1 MPSPGRLSTT
11 GTAADLRHHSKRGPT
26 GQPQI
31 DAIDVGSRAA
41 DACPLVLDVQESV
54 WSAASNSNIH
64 DRLRSV
70 VIYYFAAHEQQV
82 FLSAQAAKAF
92 GC

>member
-1 MPSPGRLSTT
+1 
-11 GTAADLRHHSKRGPT
+11 
-26 GQPQI
+26 
-31 DAIDVGSRAA
+31 
-41 DACPLVLDVQESV
+41 VLDVQESV
-54 WSAASNSNIH
+54 WGAASNSNIH